1 VIKLLPC
8 DHEVMGSSPE
18 NSLLQTCR
26 ERLCKSQSGHTL
38 HGSYASGSYVPYYYY
53 YYGGG
58 GVGGGGGGVGA
69 VVKLLPCDHEV
80 ETASFRNA
88 GKCYVHKTQSGW
100 PYPSPDPAQ
109 AGAMCTGLPFIY
121 YLLKHMEHRLCFLC
135 GVVLY
140 LVVNLFSIL
149 HNFILFSVN
158 IFFA

>member
-1 VIKLLPC
+1 MKSWVQVLKTAFC
-8 DHEVMGSSPE
+8 RNVGKGCVSPKVGTPFTDPT
-18 NSLLQTCR
+18 QVGATCTG
-26 ERLCKSQSGHTL
+26 L
-38 HGSYASGSYVPYYYY
+38 PYYYY
-53 YYGGG
+53 YYYYYYC
-58 GVGGGGGGVGA
+58 GGGGGGGA

-121 YLLKHMEHRLCFLC
+121 YLLKHMKHRLCFLC